1 MTDQKS
7 QANES
12 TPSWV
17 KIIAKY
23 RNPSRTRSWWQ
34 ITNTFIPFVILWGL
48 MIWSLS
54 ISYLLTWLF
63 ILPAA
68 GFTIRLFII
77 FHDCGHGSYFKS
89 KRLSDTI
96 GYFLGVLTFTPYAR
110 WHYAHQI
117 HHRTAGNL
125 DKRGVG
131 DVWTLTVKEY
141 KDMTKKQQLYY
152 RIYRNP
158 FIMFGIGAAL
168 IFIFGNRF
176 TRKSF
181 SQKERNSVYLTNL
194 GIGVLA
200 FMLCYIFG
208 WKAYL
213 MIQLPV
219 LYIAAV
225 AGVYMFYVQH
235 QFDDVHWTD
244 DQNWDFKE
252 VALQGSSF
260 FKLPKVLQWFT
271 GNIGFHHIHHLSFK
285 IPNYYLEA
293 CHKESPV
300 FRNTKPITLFKSFRT
315 LRLRL
320 WNEETR
326 RLVGFRYL
334 KTNYSQL

>member
-1 MTDQKS
+1 MTDS
-7 QANES
+7 QTLKEGAEA
-12 TPSWV
+12 PWV

-23 RNPSRTRSWWQ
+23 RNPSRVRSWWQ
-34 ITNTFIPFVILWGL
+34 LANTFIPYVILWGL

-54 ISYLLTWLF
+54 VSYLLTWLF

-68 GFTIRLFII
+68 GLTVRLFII

-89 KRLSDTI
+89 KRLSNII
-96 GYFLGVLTFTPYAR
+96 GYFIGVLTFTPYAR
-110 WHYAHQI
+110 WHHAHHI

-125 DKRGVG
+125 DKRGTG

-141 KDMTKKQQLYY
+141 QELPKKKQFYY
-152 RIYRNP
+152 RVYRNP
-158 FIMFGIGAAL
+158 LIMFGIGAAL
-168 IFIFGNRF
+168 VFFLGNRF
-176 TRKSF
+176 TRKDF
-181 SQKERNSVYLTNL
+181 SPKERMSVYLTNL
-194 GIGVLA
+194 GIFALA
-200 FMLCYIFG
+200 GILCYAFG
-208 WKAYL
+208 WKTYL

-219 LYIAAV
+219 MYVAAV

-235 QFDDVHWTD
+235 QFDEVFWTD
-244 DQNWDFKE
+244 DKNWDFKD

-293 CHKESPV
+293 CHKESP
-300 FRNTKPITLFKSFRT
+300 FFSKTKPITFFKSFRT

-326 RLVGFRYL
+326 RLVGFRSL
-334 KTNYSQL
+334 KPNYS